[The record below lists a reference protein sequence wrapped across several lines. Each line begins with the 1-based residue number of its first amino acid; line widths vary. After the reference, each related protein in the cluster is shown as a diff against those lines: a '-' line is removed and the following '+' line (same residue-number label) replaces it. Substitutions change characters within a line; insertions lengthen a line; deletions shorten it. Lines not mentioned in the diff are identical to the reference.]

1 MITVKRIAIIGPAV
15 AGKTTLGRAVS
26 SELGLPFV
34 DSDDLLRR
42 SGAPPNTWANMQDA
56 VLELNHWVIS
66 GDYRDIAEAR
76 LAAADTIIWLD
87 LPWWVCLWRALRR
100 GSQSFAWPVSR
111 FTCAKWILRFPW
123 HGRKQTEQTLDRLG
137 ITQSVHLLRGRRE
150 VADFRRR
157 VPDLKA
163 DDLPRTMEG
172 FVWTSRPEPHPPPGE
187 DWWCIR
193 DAFCALMKWSA
204 GSEEWNRFIEGP
216 APGDMERL
224 TEWLGLEWYDPE
236 HPAHRPILQ
245 ERLDHPGIA
254 VWALHGS
261 RMAHVI
267 YQPTLRRHAV
277 LPPQFWSYQPELYRF
292 LVDTRQAA
300 NK

>member
-1 MITVKRIAIIGPAV
+1 
-15 AGKTTLGRAVS
+15 
-26 SELGLPFV
+26 
-34 DSDDLLRR
+34 
-42 SGAPPNTWANMQDA
+42 
-56 VLELNHWVIS
+56 
-66 GDYRDIAEAR
+66 
-76 LAAADTIIWLD
+76 
-87 LPWWVCLWRALRR
+87 
-100 GSQSFAWPVSR
+100 
-111 FTCAKWILRFPW
+111 
-123 HGRKQTEQTLDRLG
+123 
-137 ITQSVHLLRGRRE
+137 
-150 VADFRRR
+150 
-157 VPDLKA
+157 
-163 DDLPRTMEG
+163 
-172 FVWTSRPEPHPPPGE
+172 
-187 DWWCIR
+187 
-193 DAFCALMKWSA
+193 MKWSP

-277 LPPQFWSYQPELYRF
+277 LPPQFWSYEPELYRF